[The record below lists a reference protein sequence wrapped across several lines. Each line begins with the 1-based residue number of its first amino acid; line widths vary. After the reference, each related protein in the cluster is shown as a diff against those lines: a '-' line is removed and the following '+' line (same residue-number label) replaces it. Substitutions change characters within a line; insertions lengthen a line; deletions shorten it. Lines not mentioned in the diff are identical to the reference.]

1 MLPNLSA
8 LDLRAHSAEPTAAAG
23 QDGPVEVWGR
33 FWLKGHVT
41 EQEKQ
46 SMETY
51 YFKEHCR
58 EYIQNRGSHGI
69 TVDDI
74 SGYNFI
80 VRTNL
85 YATPDSAGPP
95 MPVTC
100 VDFQLLFNRTS
111 KAQVFVD
118 WSNDANINFYWHTL
132 AQKMFGIPT
141 LFVDLP
147 SAVFPELKTV
157 GGAANYRY
165 FGSMPSIPFIG
176 RSRYNDAEHWQ
187 VLNADDVPS
196 DRRGQGYVDEDE
208 GEGEMEEEDWE
219 ALRDE

>member
-1 MLPNLSA
+1 MLPYLGA
-8 LDLRAHSAEPTAAAG
+8 LVPTAAEG

-41 EQEKQ
+41 EQEKH

-51 YFKEHCR
+51 YFREHCR
-58 EYIQNRGSHGI
+58 EYIQKRGIGI

-74 SGYNFI
+74 SGYNFM
-80 VRTNL
+80 VRTN
-85 YATPDSAGPP
+85 YNATNYSAGPP

-111 KAQVFVD
+111 KAQVFVR
-118 WSNDANINFYWHTL
+118 WSNDRDINFYWHTL

-141 LFVDLP
+141 LFVDLNYV
-147 SAVFPELKTV
+147 VFPELTTV
-157 GGAANYRY
+157 AGAANNRH
-165 FGSMPSIPFIG
+165 FGSMPRIPFIH

-219 ALRDE
+219 ELGAF

>member
-1 MLPNLSA
+1 MLPNLGV
-8 LDLRAHSAEPTAAAG
+8 LDLQAHSAKPTGAAG

-41 EQEKQ
+41 EQEKH

-51 YFKEHCR
+51 YFKEHCK

-74 SGYNFI
+74 SGYNFM
-80 VRTNL
+80 VRTN
-85 YATPDSAGPP
+85 YNATNYSAGPP

-111 KAQVFVD
+111 KAQAFVR
-118 WSNDANINFYWHTL
+118 WSNDRYINFYWHTL

-141 LFVDLP
+141 LFVDLNYV
-147 SAVFPELKTV
+147 VFPELKTV
-157 GGAANYRY
+157 AGAANNRH
-165 FGSMPSIPFIG
+165 FGSMPSIPFIH

-208 GEGEMEEEDWE
+208 KEGEMEEEDWE
-219 ALRDE
+219 ELGAF